1 MTREQSYIY
10 LLKQIRKMIDMAL
23 GEPEENIQY
32 DSLEPN
38 YGRQDNEQKKENKSG
53 TTGGQSPL
61 NQSHTCKV
69 CD

>member
-38 YGRQDNEQKKENKSG
+38 YGRQDNEQEKENKS
-53 TTGGQSPL
+53 
-61 NQSHTCKV
+61 
-69 CD
+69 